1 MTPPAAPERSTIAQI
16 THQID
21 QQDRRLDGIERNAS
35 DLAKSVGVLSSEI
48 AGQAEWRRQQ
58 ELVQVREDERDAALY
73 RRLDAI
79 ESRIDEVQN
88 ESRASA
94 KEVRGVWVRIQWIII
109 SAVMTGLVGW
119 IVFGGHVPS

>member
-1 MTPPAAPERSTIAQI
+1 MTPSAPADRQTLAQV
-16 THQID
+16 TQQLA

-35 DLAKSVGVLSSEI
+35 DLAKSVGALSVEI
-48 AGQAEWRRQQ
+48 GNQSEWRRQQ

-94 KEVRGVWVRIQWIII
+94 KEIRGVWVRIQWIII

-119 IVFGGHVPS
+119 IVFGGHAPS